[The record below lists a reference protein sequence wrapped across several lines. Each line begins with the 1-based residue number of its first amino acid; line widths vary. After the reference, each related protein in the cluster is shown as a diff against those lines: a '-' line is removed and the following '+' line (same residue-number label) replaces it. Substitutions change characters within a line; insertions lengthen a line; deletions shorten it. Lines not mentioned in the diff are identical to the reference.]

1 MFKSYM
7 AQYNKN
13 YVSLEEHNIRFQN
26 FQMSVRKVEEL
37 NKQSKGIVYSINQHS
52 DLSEDEWQSRFVM
65 PTQVNRKPKVNE
77 YNSKIITT
85 YANSSIDW
93 RDRGV
98 ITAVKDQSSCGSCWA
113 FAGTEGMESAWIMAG
128 HANDTLELS
137 PQQLID
143 CDSQRSSGCKG
154 GYLSGAYVYG
164 QRVGLMS
171 ELDYPYVASN
181 QDKCFLNTSKIV
193 ARMERFTAIYTEQD
207 MMNYVASTG
216 PVTVCLNATVEN
228 WRHYHS
234 GVMST
239 DLCPSTY
246 QVNHCLQ
253 VVGFSMDTKPNYWIV
268 RNSWGS
274 WWGDRGYL
282 KLEMFKDTCGIS
294 NQVYWVSAV

>member
-1 MFKSYM
+1 MT
-7 AQYNKN
+7 QYNKN
-13 YVSLEEHNIRFQN
+13 YGSVEEQNIRFQN
-26 FQMSVRKVEEL
+26 FQMSLRKVEEL
-37 NKQSKGIVYSINQHS
+37 NKQSKGIVHQVNEHADMS
-52 DLSEDEWQSRFVM
+52 DDEWRSRFVM
-65 PTQVNRKPKVNE
+65 PTQVVPRKSEEVINDNVVN
-77 YNSKIITT
+77 I

-93 RDRGV
+93 RSRGV
-98 ITAVKDQSSCGSCWA
+98 ITAVKNQASCGSCWA
-113 FAGTEGMESAWIMAG
+113 FAGSEGMESAWIMAG

-143 CDSQRSSGCKG
+143 CDSRSTGCKG
-154 GYLSGAYVYG
+154 GYLSGAYIYG
-164 QRVGLMS
+164 QRTGLMS

-181 QDKCFLNTSKIV
+181 QGKCFLNSSKIV
-193 ARMERFTAIYTEQD
+193 ARMERFSSLYTEQD
-207 MMNYVASTG
+207 MMNYVATTG

-228 WRHYHS
+228 WRYYHS

-253 VVGFSMDTKPNYWIV
+253 VVGFSMETKPFYWIV

-282 KLEMFKDTCGIS
+282 KLEMFKNTCGIT
-294 NQVYWVSAV
+294 NQIYWVTAV